1 MNETVKNNK
10 VQFRLILI
18 LLKIFV
24 VFGPLIL
31 VALIR
36 VLGLSGGISVIILEI
51 SYTFASIIL
60 ISLGVRQLAAGLRK
74 LAYSSFI
81 FAGVALFWILIFLF
95 LLPSLAS
102 T

>member
-1 MNETVKNNK
+1 MNETVKNDK
-10 VQFRLILI
+10 EQFRLILI

-24 VFGPLIL
+24 VFGPLVL

-36 VLGLSGGISVIILEI
+36 VLGLSGDISVLLLEI
-51 SYTFASIIL
+51 GYVVASIIFIL
-60 ISLGVRQLAAGLRK
+60 FGVQQLSAGLRK

-81 FAGVALFWILIFLF
+81 FAGVALFWVLIFLF